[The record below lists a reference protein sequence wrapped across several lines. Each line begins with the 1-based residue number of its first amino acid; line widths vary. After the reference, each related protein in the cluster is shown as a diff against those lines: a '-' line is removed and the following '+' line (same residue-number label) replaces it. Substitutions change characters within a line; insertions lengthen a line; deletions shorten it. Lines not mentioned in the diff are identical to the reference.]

1 MKLTV
6 LDGYALNPGD
16 LSWDS
21 FTKYADVTVFERT
34 PQELAVEH
42 IGNSDAILLN
52 KVKITSD
59 ILSKC
64 TNLKYIGVLATGYN
78 VIDVDAVKKAGIC
91 ATFIPDYST
100 NAVAQHVCALITYV
114 TNHVA
119 VHNES
124 VINGDWTK
132 NPDFCYWKK
141 PLIELCGKT
150 LGILEYGKIGR
161 QTAKIAE
168 AFGMNVIVCPHKI
181 TPEIENF
188 VNFDSLLKKSNFISL
203 HVPLTEETEEIIDS
217 SAISKMKDGAYIIN
231 TARGGLINEND
242 MRAALDSGKIGG
254 YAADVLLHEPM
265 NSDCPLL
272 NAPNCVLTPH
282 IAWAPPETRARLLKI
297 AVENFAS
304 YLEGNVQNS
313 IC

>member
-1 MKLTV
+1 M
-6 LDGYALNPGD
+6 NPGD

-21 FTKYADVTVFERT
+21 FSKYADITVFERT

-100 NAVAQHVCALITYV
+100 NAVAQHVFALITYF

-150 LGILEYGKIGR
+150 LGILGYGKIGR

-168 AFGMNVIVCPHKI
+168 AFRMNVIVCPHKI

-217 SAISKMKDGAYIIN
+217 SAISKMRDGAYIIN

-265 NSDCPLL
+265 NSDCPLF

>member
-6 LDGYALNPGD
+6 LDGYAMNPGD

-21 FTKYADVTVFERT
+21 FSKYADITVFERT

-91 ATFIPDYST
+91 ATYIPDYST
-100 NAVAQHVCALITYV
+100 NAVAQHVFALITYF

-150 LGILEYGKIGR
+150 LGILGYGKIGR

-217 SAISKMKDGAYIIN
+217 SAISKMRDGAYIIN

-282 IAWAPPETRARLLKI
+282 IAW
-297 AVENFAS
+297 
-304 YLEGNVQNS
+304 
-313 IC
+313 

>member
-1 MKLTV
+1 M
-6 LDGYALNPGD
+6 NPGD

-21 FTKYADVTVFERT
+21 FSKYADITVFERT

-100 NAVAQHVCALITYV
+100 NAVAQHVFALITYF

-150 LGILEYGKIGR
+150 LGILGYGKIGR

-217 SAISKMKDGAYIIN
+217 SAISKMIDGAYIIN

-254 YAADVLLHEPM
+254 YAADVLSQEPM
-265 NSDCPLL
+265 SPDCPLL

>member
-1 MKLTV
+1 M
-6 LDGYALNPGD
+6 NPGD

-21 FTKYADVTVFERT
+21 FSKYADITVFERT

-100 NAVAQHVCALITYV
+100 NAVAQHVFALITYF

-150 LGILEYGKIGR
+150 LGILGYGKIGR

-181 TPEIENF
+181 TPEVKNF

-203 HVPLTEETEEIIDS
+203 HVPVTEETEEIIDS
-217 SAISKMKDGAYIIN
+217 SAISKMRDGAYIIN

>member
-1 MKLTV
+1 M
-6 LDGYALNPGD
+6 NPGD

-21 FTKYADVTVFERT
+21 FSKYADITVFERT

-100 NAVAQHVCALITYV
+100 NAVAQHVFALITYF

-150 LGILEYGKIGR
+150 LGILGYGKIGR

-181 TPEIENF
+181 TPEVKNF

-217 SAISKMKDGAYIIN
+217 SAISKMRDGAYIIN

-265 NSDCPLL
+265 NSDCPLF

-297 AVENFAS
+297 ALENFAN

>member
-1 MKLTV
+1 M
-6 LDGYALNPGD
+6 NPGD

-91 ATFIPDYST
+91 ATYIPDYST
-100 NAVAQHVCALITYV
+100 NAVAQHVFALITYF

-150 LGILEYGKIGR
+150 LGILGYGKIGR

-168 AFGMNVIVCPHKI
+168 TFGMNVIVCPHKI

-217 SAISKMKDGAYIIN
+217 SAISKMRDGAYIIN

-282 IAWAPPETRARLLKI
+282 IAWAPPETRTRLLKI

>member
-1 MKLTV
+1 M
-6 LDGYALNPGD
+6 NPGD

-21 FTKYADVTVFERT
+21 FSKYADITVFERT

-91 ATFIPDYST
+91 ATYIPDYST
-100 NAVAQHVCALITYV
+100 NAVAQHVFALITYF

-150 LGILEYGKIGR
+150 LGILGYGKIGR

-217 SAISKMKDGAYIIN
+217 SAISKMRDGAYIIN

-242 MRAALDSGKIGG
+242 MRAALDSGKTGG

>member
-6 LDGYALNPGD
+6 LDGYAMNPGD

-21 FTKYADVTVFERT
+21 FSKYADITVFERT

-52 KVKITSD
+52 KVKITSE

-78 VIDVDAVKKAGIC
+78 IIDVDAVKKAGIC

-100 NAVAQHVCALITYV
+100 NAVAQHVFALITYF

-150 LGILEYGKIGR
+150 LGILGYGKVGR

-217 SAISKMKDGAYIIN
+217 SAISKMRDGAYIIN

>member
-6 LDGYALNPGD
+6 LDGYAMNPGD

-21 FTKYADVTVFERT
+21 FSKYADITVFERT

-100 NAVAQHVCALITYV
+100 NAVAQHVFALITYF

-150 LGILEYGKIGR
+150 LGILGYGKIGR

-181 TPEIENF
+181 TPEVKNF

-282 IAWAPPETRARLLKI
+282 IAWASPETRARLLKI

>member
-100 NAVAQHVCALITYV
+100 NAVAQHVFALITYF

-150 LGILEYGKIGR
+150 LGILGYGKIGR

>member
-6 LDGYALNPGD
+6 LDGYAMNPGD

-21 FTKYADVTVFERT
+21 FSKYADITVFERT

-100 NAVAQHVCALITYV
+100 NAVAQHVFALITYF

-150 LGILEYGKIGR
+150 LGILGYGKIGR

-181 TPEIENF
+181 TPEVKNF
-188 VNFDSLLKKSNFISL
+188 VNFDSLLKKSDFISL

-217 SAISKMKDGAYIIN
+217 SAISKMRDGAYIIN

-242 MRAALDSGKIGG
+242 MRAALAVS
-254 YAADVLLHEPM
+254 YTH
-265 NSDCPLL
+265 
-272 NAPNCVLTPH
+272 LTLPTNR
-282 IAWAPPETRARLLKI
+282 E
-297 AVENFAS
+297 V
-304 YLEGNVQNS
+304 
-313 IC
+313 

>member
-6 LDGYALNPGD
+6 LDGYAMNPGD

-21 FTKYADVTVFERT
+21 FSKYADITVFERT

-100 NAVAQHVCALITYV
+100 NAVAQHVFALITYF
-114 TNHVA
+114 TNHIA

-150 LGILEYGKIGR
+150 LGILGYGKIGR

-181 TPEIENF
+181 TPEVKNF
-188 VNFDSLLKKSNFISL
+188 VNFDSLLKKSNLISL

>member
-1 MKLTV
+1 M
-6 LDGYALNPGD
+6 NPGD

-100 NAVAQHVCALITYV
+100 NAVAQHVFALITYF

-150 LGILEYGKIGR
+150 LGILGYGKIGR

-297 AVENFAS
+297 ALENFAN

>member
-1 MKLTV
+1 M
-6 LDGYALNPGD
+6 NPGD

-21 FTKYADVTVFERT
+21 FSKYADITVFERT

-100 NAVAQHVCALITYV
+100 NAVAQHVFALITYF
-114 TNHVA
+114 TNHVV

-150 LGILEYGKIGR
+150 LGILGYGKIGR

-181 TPEIENF
+181 TPEVKNF

-217 SAISKMKDGAYIIN
+217 SAISKMRDGAYIIN

-265 NSDCPLL
+265 NSDCPLF

-297 AVENFAS
+297 ALENFAN

>member
-1 MKLTV
+1 M
-6 LDGYALNPGD
+6 NPGD

-21 FTKYADVTVFERT
+21 FSKYADITVFERT

-52 KVKITSD
+52 KVKITSE

-100 NAVAQHVCALITYV
+100 NAVAQHVFALITYF
-114 TNHVA
+114 TNHVT

-150 LGILEYGKIGR
+150 LGILGYGKIGR

-181 TPEIENF
+181 TPEVKNF
-188 VNFDSLLKKSNFISL
+188 VNFDLLLKKSNFISL

-217 SAISKMKDGAYIIN
+217 SAISKMRDGAYIIN

-254 YAADVLLHEPM
+254 YAADVVLHEPM

>member
-1 MKLTV
+1 M
-6 LDGYALNPGD
+6 NPGD

-21 FTKYADVTVFERT
+21 FSKYADITVFERT

-91 ATFIPDYST
+91 ATYIPDYST
-100 NAVAQHVCALITYV
+100 NAVAQHVFALITYF

-141 PLIELCGKT
+141 PLIELYGKT
-150 LGILEYGKIGR
+150 LGILGYGKIGR

-203 HVPLTEETEEIIDS
+203 HVPLTEETEEIINS
-217 SAISKMKDGAYIIN
+217 SAISKMKNGAYIIN
-231 TARGGLINEND
+231 TARGGLINEVD

-265 NSDCPLL
+265 NSGCPLL

-297 AVENFAS
+297 AVENFAN

>member
-1 MKLTV
+1 M
-6 LDGYALNPGD
+6 NPGD

-21 FTKYADVTVFERT
+21 FSKYADITVFERT

-52 KVKITSD
+52 KVKITSE

-64 TNLKYIGVLATGYN
+64 PNLKYIGVLATGYN
-78 VIDVDAVKKAGIC
+78 TLDVDAVKNAGIC
-91 ATFIPDYST
+91 ATYIPDYST
-100 NAVAQHVCALITYV
+100 NAVAQHVFALITYF

-150 LGILEYGKIGR
+150 LGILGYGKIGR

-168 AFGMNVIVCPHKI
+168 AFRMNVIVCPHKI

-297 AVENFAS
+297 ALENFAN

>member
-1 MKLTV
+1 M
-6 LDGYALNPGD
+6 NPGD

-21 FTKYADVTVFERT
+21 FSKYADITVFERT

-52 KVKITSD
+52 KVKITSE

-91 ATFIPDYST
+91 VTYIPDYST
-100 NAVAQHVCALITYV
+100 NAVAQHVFALITYF

-150 LGILEYGKIGR
+150 LGILGYGKIGR

-217 SAISKMKDGAYIIN
+217 SAISKMRDGAYIIN

-282 IAWAPPETRARLLKI
+282 IAWASPETRARLLKI
-297 AVENFAS
+297 AVENFAN

>member
-1 MKLTV
+1 M
-6 LDGYALNPGD
+6 NPGD

-21 FTKYADVTVFERT
+21 FSKYADITVFERT

-100 NAVAQHVCALITYV
+100 NAVAQHVFALITYF

-150 LGILEYGKIGR
+150 LGILGYGKIGR
-161 QTAKIAE
+161 RTAKIAE

-181 TPEIENF
+181 TPEVKNF
-188 VNFDSLLKKSNFISL
+188 VNFDSLLKKSDFISL
-203 HVPLTEETEEIIDS
+203 HVPLTDETEEIIDS
-217 SAISKMKDGAYIIN
+217 SAISKMRDGAYIIN

>member
-6 LDGYALNPGD
+6 LDGYAMNPGD
-16 LSWDS
+16 LNWDS
-21 FTKYADVTVFERT
+21 FSKYADITVFERT

-100 NAVAQHVCALITYV
+100 NAVAQHVFALITYF

-150 LGILEYGKIGR
+150 LGILGYGKIGR

-217 SAISKMKDGAYIIN
+217 SAISKMRDGAYIIN
-231 TARGGLINEND
+231 TARGGLINEDD
-242 MRAALDSGKIGG
+242 MRAALDSGKISG
-254 YAADVLLHEPM
+254 YAADVLSQEPM
-265 NSDCPLL
+265 SPDCPLL

-282 IAWAPPETRARLLKI
+282 IAWASPETRARLLKI
-297 AVENFAS
+297 AVTNFES
-304 YLEGNVQNS
+304 YLKGDVQNS

>member
-1 MKLTV
+1 M
-6 LDGYALNPGD
+6 NPGD

-21 FTKYADVTVFERT
+21 FSKYADITVFERT

-42 IGNSDAILLN
+42 IGNSDEILIN

-100 NAVAQHVCALITYV
+100 NAVAQHVFALITYF

-150 LGILEYGKIGR
+150 LGILGYGKIGR

-282 IAWAPPETRARLLKI
+282 IAWAPPETRARLLQI
-297 AVENFAS
+297 ALENFAS

>member
-1 MKLTV
+1 M
-6 LDGYALNPGD
+6 NPGD

-91 ATFIPDYST
+91 ATYIPDYST
-100 NAVAQHVCALITYV
+100 NAVAQHVFALITYF

-150 LGILEYGKIGR
+150 LGILGYGKIGR

-168 AFGMNVIVCPHKI
+168 AFRMNVIVCPHKI

-217 SAISKMKDGAYIIN
+217 SAISKMRDGAYIIN

-297 AVENFAS
+297 AVENFAN

>member
-100 NAVAQHVCALITYV
+100 NAVAQHVFALITYF

-150 LGILEYGKIGR
+150 LGILGYGKIGR

-297 AVENFAS
+297 ALENFAN

>member
-6 LDGYALNPGD
+6 LDGYAMNPGD
-16 LSWDS
+16 LNWDS
-21 FTKYADVTVFERT
+21 FSKYADITVFERT

-100 NAVAQHVCALITYV
+100 NAVAQHVFALITYF

-150 LGILEYGKIGR
+150 LGILGYGKIGR

-254 YAADVLLHEPM
+254 YAADVILHEPM

>member
-1 MKLTV
+1 M
-6 LDGYALNPGD
+6 NPGD
-16 LSWDS
+16 LNWDS
-21 FTKYADVTVFERT
+21 FSKYADITVFERT

-78 VIDVDAVKKAGIC
+78 VIDVDAVKKVGIC

-100 NAVAQHVCALITYV
+100 NAVAQHVFALITYF

-124 VINGDWTK
+124 AINGDWTK

-150 LGILEYGKIGR
+150 LGILGYGKIGR

-181 TPEIENF
+181 TPEVKNF

>member
-1 MKLTV
+1 M
-6 LDGYALNPGD
+6 NPGD

-21 FTKYADVTVFERT
+21 FSKYADITVFERT

-100 NAVAQHVCALITYV
+100 NAVAQHVFALITYF

-150 LGILEYGKIGR
+150 LGILGYGKIGR

-217 SAISKMKDGAYIIN
+217 SAISKMRDGAYIIN

-265 NSDCPLL
+265 NSDCPLF

>member
-6 LDGYALNPGD
+6 LDGYAMNPGD

-21 FTKYADVTVFERT
+21 FSKYADITVFERT

-100 NAVAQHVCALITYV
+100 NAVAQHVFALITYF

-150 LGILEYGKIGR
+150 LGILGYGKIGR

-181 TPEIENF
+181 TPEVKNF
-188 VNFDSLLKKSNFISL
+188 VNFDSLLKKSDFISL

-217 SAISKMKDGAYIIN
+217 SAISKMRDGAYIIN

>member
-1 MKLTV
+1 M
-6 LDGYALNPGD
+6 NPGD

-21 FTKYADVTVFERT
+21 FNKYADVTVFDRT
-34 PQELAVEH
+34 PQELTAER

-52 KVKITSD
+52 KVKITSE

-64 TNLKYIGVLATGYN
+64 PNLKYIGVLATGYN
-78 VIDVDAVKKAGIC
+78 TLDVDAVKNAGIC
-91 ATFIPDYST
+91 ATYIPDYST
-100 NAVAQHVCALITYV
+100 NAVAQHVFALITYF

-124 VINGDWTK
+124 VMNGDWIK
-132 NPDFCYWKK
+132 SPDFYYRKK
-141 PLIELCGKT
+141 TLIELCGKT
-150 LGILEYGKIGR
+150 LGILGYGKTGR

-217 SAISKMKDGAYIIN
+217 SAISKMRDGSYIIN
-231 TARGGLINEND
+231 TARGGLINEVD
-242 MRAALDSGKIGG
+242 MRAALDSGKISG
-254 YAADVLLHEPM
+254 YAADVLSQEPM
-265 NSDCPLL
+265 SPDCPLL

-282 IAWAPPETRARLLKI
+282 IAWASPETRARLLKI
-297 AVENFAS
+297 AVTNFES
-304 YLEGNVQNS
+304 YLKGDVQNS

>member
-1 MKLTV
+1 M
-6 LDGYALNPGD
+6 NPGD

-21 FTKYADVTVFERT
+21 FSKYADITVFERT

-100 NAVAQHVCALITYV
+100 NAVAQHVFALITYF

-150 LGILEYGKIGR
+150 LGILGYGKIGR

-217 SAISKMKDGAYIIN
+217 SAISKMRDGAYIIN

>member
-6 LDGYALNPGD
+6 LDGYAMNPGD

-21 FTKYADVTVFERT
+21 FSKYADITVFERT

-100 NAVAQHVCALITYV
+100 NAVAQHVFALITYF

-150 LGILEYGKIGR
+150 LGILGYGKIGR

-181 TPEIENF
+181 TPEVKNF

-217 SAISKMKDGAYIIN
+217 SAISKMRDGAYIIN

-265 NSDCPLL
+265 NSDCPLF

-297 AVENFAS
+297 ALENFAN

>member
-1 MKLTV
+1 MKLIV

-21 FTKYADVTVFERT
+21 FNKYADVTVFDRT
-34 PQELAVEH
+34 PQELTAER

-52 KVKITSD
+52 KVKITSE

-64 TNLKYIGVLATGYN
+64 PNLKYIGVLATGYN
-78 VIDVDAVKKAGIC
+78 TLDVDAVKNAGIC
-91 ATFIPDYST
+91 ATYIPDYST
-100 NAVAQHVCALITYV
+100 NAVAQHVFALITYF

-124 VINGDWTK
+124 VMNGDWIK
-132 NPDFCYWKK
+132 SPDFYYRKK
-141 PLIELCGKT
+141 TLIELCGKT
-150 LGILEYGKIGR
+150 LGILGYGKTGR

-181 TPEIENF
+181 TPEIKNF
-188 VNFDSLLKKSNFISL
+188 ADFNSLLKKSDFLSL
-203 HVPLTEETEEIIDS
+203 HVPLTKETAEIINS
-217 SAISKMKDGAYIIN
+217 SAISKMKNGAYIIN
-231 TARGGLINEND
+231 TARGGLINEVD
-242 MRAALDSGKIGG
+242 MRAALDSGKISG
-254 YAADVLLHEPM
+254 YAADVLSQEPM
-265 NSDCPLL
+265 SPDCPLL

-282 IAWAPPETRARLLKI
+282 IAWASPETRARLLKI
-297 AVENFAS
+297 AVTNFES
-304 YLEGNVQNS
+304 YLKGDVQNS

>member
-1 MKLTV
+1 M
-6 LDGYALNPGD
+6 NPGD
-16 LSWDS
+16 LNWDS
-21 FTKYADVTVFERT
+21 FSKYADITVFERT

-91 ATFIPDYST
+91 ATYIPDYST
-100 NAVAQHVCALITYV
+100 NAVAQHVFALITYF

-150 LGILEYGKIGR
+150 LGILGYGKIGR

-217 SAISKMKDGAYIIN
+217 SAISKMRDGAYIIN

-242 MRAALDSGKIGG
+242 MRAALDSVKIGG

-282 IAWAPPETRARLLKI
+282 IAWASPETRARLLKI

>member
-1 MKLTV
+1 M
-6 LDGYALNPGD
+6 NPGD

-100 NAVAQHVCALITYV
+100 NAVAQHVFALITYF

-150 LGILEYGKIGR
+150 LGILGYGKIGR

-217 SAISKMKDGAYIIN
+217 SAISKMRDGAYIIN

>member
-1 MKLTV
+1 M
-6 LDGYALNPGD
+6 NPGD

-21 FTKYADVTVFERT
+21 FSKYADITVFERT

-100 NAVAQHVCALITYV
+100 NAVAQHVFALITYF

-150 LGILEYGKIGR
+150 LGILGYGKIGR

>member
-1 MKLTV
+1 M
-6 LDGYALNPGD
+6 NPGD

-21 FTKYADVTVFERT
+21 FSKYADITVFERT

-78 VIDVDAVKKAGIC
+78 VINVDAVKKAGIC
-91 ATFIPDYST
+91 ATYIPDYST
-100 NAVAQHVCALITYV
+100 NAVAQHVFALITYF

-150 LGILEYGKIGR
+150 LGILGYGKIGR

-168 AFGMNVIVCPHKI
+168 TFGMNVIVCPHKI

-217 SAISKMKDGAYIIN
+217 SAISKMRDGAYIIN

>member
-1 MKLTV
+1 M
-6 LDGYALNPGD
+6 NPGD

-21 FTKYADVTVFERT
+21 FSKYADITVFERT

-64 TNLKYIGVLATGYN
+64 TNLKYIGVFATGYN

-100 NAVAQHVCALITYV
+100 NAVAQHVFALITYF

-150 LGILEYGKIGR
+150 LGILGYGKIGR

>member
-1 MKLTV
+1 M
-6 LDGYALNPGD
+6 NPGD

-21 FTKYADVTVFERT
+21 FSKYADITVFERT

-100 NAVAQHVCALITYV
+100 NAVAQHVFALITYF

-150 LGILEYGKIGR
+150 LGILGYGKIGR

-181 TPEIENF
+181 TPEVKNF

-282 IAWAPPETRARLLKI
+282 IAWASPETRARLLKI

>member
-1 MKLTV
+1 M
-6 LDGYALNPGD
+6 NPGD

-21 FTKYADVTVFERT
+21 FSKYADITVFERT

-78 VIDVDAVKKAGIC
+78 VIDVDAVKKVGIC

-100 NAVAQHVCALITYV
+100 NAVAQHVFALITYF

-150 LGILEYGKIGR
+150 LGILGYGKIGR

-181 TPEIENF
+181 TPEVKNF

-265 NSDCPLL
+265 NSDCPLF
-272 NAPNCVLTPH
+272 NAPNRVLTPH

-297 AVENFAS
+297 ALENFAN

>member
-1 MKLTV
+1 M
-6 LDGYALNPGD
+6 NPGD

-21 FTKYADVTVFERT
+21 FSKYADITVFERT

-100 NAVAQHVCALITYV
+100 NAVAQHVFALITYF

-150 LGILEYGKIGR
+150 LGILGYGKIGR

-168 AFGMNVIVCPHKI
+168 AFRMNVIVCPHKI

-217 SAISKMKDGAYIIN
+217 SAISKMRDGAYIIN

-265 NSDCPLL
+265 NSDCPLF

-297 AVENFAS
+297 ALENFAN

>member
-1 MKLTV
+1 M
-6 LDGYALNPGD
+6 NPGD

-21 FTKYADVTVFERT
+21 FSKYADITVFERT

-100 NAVAQHVCALITYV
+100 NAVAQHVFALITYF

-150 LGILEYGKIGR
+150 LGILGYGKIGR

-181 TPEIENF
+181 TPEVKNF
-188 VNFDSLLKKSNFISL
+188 VNFDSLLKKSDFISL

-217 SAISKMKDGAYIIN
+217 SAISKMRDGAYIIN